1 MQRND
6 ESRFVPNKISI
17 HFMLI
22 LQAQKKLQTEIDK
35 IKYFNDIRF
44 SYNMSQDEKITH
56 DMNAES
62 KY

>member
-44 SYNMSQDEKITH
+44 SYNMSYDEKITH

>member
-44 SYNMSQDEKITH
+44 VSWDLFY
-56 DMNAES
+56 A
-62 KY
+62 